1 MAILTGISN
10 AVRSNIAG
18 AAQRAV
24 KTAAG
29 DIKSIAGLNP
39 TGSNSQLGKLSNLM
53 GGTSSN
59 ILSYPLNVDTDPQQ
73 GHYVLFH
80 INTRTNGKLLTP
92 KSGKNIKSAV
102 KKVASEAGLKDDD
115 FGMGGYFGSG
125 DNSDGITG
133 QSIAGPKIKDT
144 GDSLGRGKANNKSIV
159 LSKLPTK
166 RLEKSIA
173 LYMPPNVQVDYKV
186 KYSDAEIG
194 SLAMMGADAIDA
206 VAKAGGDT
214 GTMVKGVLDA
224 LTGDTLKEGIGTAIN
239 KSLDTV
245 APGAEALLNLSKGS
259 VTTPRM
265 EMMFEGV
272 GRREFSYTFNFIP
285 KSEQEALVVEDII
298 QHFKFYMMPA
308 YSNPTTK
315 REMDIPG
322 TFDIQYMYR
331 GAENNFLNKISTCFL
346 TAVSVQYGGDRY
358 TAYEETTSARGKG
371 SPPQK
376 SSITLNFS
384 ELELLSQSHV
394 ADGF

>member
-1 MAILTGISN
+1 MAILTGITG
-10 AVRSNIAG
+10 AVRANIAG

-24 KTAAG
+24 KNVASGVKSAAG
-29 DIKSIAGLNP
+29 LDNV
-39 TGSNSQLGKLSNLM
+39 GSNSQLGQLTNLM
-53 GGTSSN
+53 GGSSSN
-59 ILSYPLNVDTDPQQ
+59 ILSYPLAVDTDPQQ

-80 INTRTNGKLLTP
+80 INTRKNGKLVTP
-92 KSGKNIKSAV
+92 KSGKNM
-102 KKVASEAGLKDDD
+102 SEAVDKLQNELGAEGLDD
-115 FGMGGYFGSG
+115 GGEDSIE
-125 DNSDGITG
+125 S
-133 QSIAGPKIKDT
+133 QAIAGPKVPKIESAK
-144 GDSLGRGKANNKSIV
+144 GNKNRSIV

-186 KYSDAEIG
+186 KYSDTEIG

-224 LTGDTLKEGIGTAIN
+224 LTGDTLKEGINTAIN

-376 SSITLNFS
+376 SQITLNFS